1 MLAAGSF
8 KSSKWGTDI
17 WQPTNQWWYSS
28 ITSVASTIGCWSSPT
43 LAPDGNLY
51 CLPTTNTVNTSVFT
65 LDGILMITP
74 GSTST
79 DAPNPIFLP
88 SGGPNKPT
96 IPLAG
101 TTAGNQ
107 SRYIAKGVLAPNGL
121 IYFCPGPGNT
131 VTPNFLILNP
141 NGVNSTWEIKNF
153 TTIAGF
159 PATASNAS
167 FSGGVLGTDG
177 HIYLIPTGI
186 ISCRI
191 KPRNT
196 SINSL
201 NNDIYEIGY
210 WTGAIGRNWITSNG
224 GFLKPTDYNT
234 SSQLVSSNPVIPQ
247 NPNKASGYL
256 RDAIVHPNG
265 KIYVFPMNSESQSRY
280 IFILDPTK
288 WNTIAEI
295 STLPSLALPTSGTG
309 QGPDGNF
316 SNVFLEKPKAGQEL
330 STLKMYATYSG
341 KWNTGVS
348 TNAYRKTLVL
358 DPVTNT
364 WTLNG
369 GQFDLSGNIASQPS
383 FQLAN
388 GMITAVTGIN
398 VNGATNNPNI
408 GQVILTG
415 NDVSENKLLD
425 INKNIIYND
434 TEANLIRT
442 KFGLYNGYSTSYGSG
457 IPITSENAKGKTIFS
472 GPNGGGFLTSV
483 KGYHPNI
490 KYFGYTTN
498 YGTFTSSIYVDEGLG
513 MQFINVGESSI
524 EITGID
530 LTSSL
535 IINAPFIISGTNDN
549 DGVYTVG
556 GTPTYSGG
564 ITTIPVIESVTN
576 ETITADITYGQLVR
590 FPTIST
596 IQIWGVG
603 NNMYSSQYTINGG
616 LNSGSISRNL
626 SDVPTVNN
634 GYTTI
639 VTSTSVTVVSAFSP
653 TTTISFAYTNNDSE
667 IYEIPAN
674 LSNLTNSMWNRYF
687 NKPC

>member
-17 WQPTNQWWYSS
+17 WQPQHQWWYNA
-28 ITSVASTIGCWSSPT
+28 ITSVSSTIGCWSSPT
-43 LAPDGNLY
+43 LAPDGNIY
-51 CLPTTNTVNTSVFT
+51 CLPTTNIVNTSVT

-79 DAPNPIFLP
+79 DAPNSIFLP
-88 SGGPNKPT
+88 SGGANTPS
-96 IPLAG
+96 IPLASANAG
-101 TTAGNQ
+101 TQ
-107 SRYIAKGVLAPNGL
+107 SRYIAKGVLAPNGK

-131 VTPNFLILNP
+131 TNPNFLILTP
-141 NGVNSTWEIKNF
+141 NGVNSTWEIVLFSNIGLF
-153 TTIAGF
+153 TSDT
-159 PATASNAS
+159 

-177 HIYLIPTGI
+177 HIYLIPTG
-186 ISCRI
+186 SSSLRI

-196 SINSL
+196 SINPS
-201 NNDIYEIGY
+201 NNDIYEKGW
-210 WTGAIGRNWITSNG
+210 WTGASGKNWITSNG

-234 SSQLVSSNPVIPQ
+234 SLQLSSTNPIIPQ
-247 NPNKASGYL
+247 TASKASGYL

-265 KIYVFPMNSESQSRY
+265 KIYVFPMNSQAQSRY
-280 IFILDPTK
+280 IFILDPSK

-295 STLPSLALPTSGTG
+295 STLPSLGLPTSGVN
-309 QGPDGNF
+309 QGPLGNF

-341 KWNTGVS
+341 KWQTGNN
-348 TNAYRKTLVL
+348 TNAYYKTLVL
-358 DPVTNT
+358 DPTTNT
-364 WTLNG
+364 WTLQG
-369 GQFDLSGNIASQPS
+369 GQFDLAGNTASQPS

-398 VNGATNNPNI
+398 PAIANIPNI

-434 TEANLIRT
+434 VEANLIRN
-442 KFGLYNGYSTSYGSG
+442 KFGSYNGFTTSYGSG
-457 IPITSENAKGKTIFS
+457 ISITSGNAKGKTIFS

-498 YGTFTSSIYVDEGLG
+498 YGTFTSSIYVNEGLD
-513 MQFINVGESSI
+513 MEFINDGESSI
-524 EITGID
+524 AITGID

-535 IINAPFIISGTNDN
+535 ILNAPFIISGTNDN

-564 ITTIPVIESVTN
+564 ITTIPVVETVTN
-576 ETITADITYGQLVR
+576 EIITADITYGQLVR

-603 NNMYSSQYTINGG
+603 NNMYSSQYTINDGP
-616 LNSGSISRNL
+616 NVGSISRNL
-626 SDVPTVNN
+626 SDVPVVNN

-639 VTSTSVTVVSAFSP
+639 VTSTSVTIVNAFSP
-653 TTTISFAYTNNDSE
+653 TTTISFAYTNDDSE
-667 IYEIPAN
+667 IYEIPSN

>member
-17 WQPTNQWWYSS
+17 WQPQHQWWYSS

-51 CLPTTNTVNTSVFT
+51 CLPTTNQYNASVT

-79 DAPNPIFLP
+79 DAPSSTFLP
-88 SGGPNKPT
+88 SGGVNKPT
-96 IPLAG
+96 IPLASIS
-101 TTAGNQ
+101 AGNQ
-107 SRYIAKGVLAPNGL
+107 SRYIAKGVLAPNGK

-131 VTPNFLILNP
+131 VTPNFLILTP
-141 NGVNSTWEIKNF
+141 DGVNSTWEIKNF

-159 PATASNAS
+159 PATASNAT

-177 HIYLIPTGI
+177 HIYLIPTGA

-196 SINSL
+196 SINPL
-201 NNDIYEIGY
+201 NNDIYEVGF
-210 WTGAIGRNWITSNG
+210 WTGATGKNWITSNG
-224 GFLKPTDYNT
+224 GFLRPTDYNT
-234 SSQLVSSNPVIPQ
+234 SLQLSSSNPVIPQ
-247 NPNKASGYL
+247 VPNKADGYL

-265 KIYVFPMNSESQSRY
+265 KIYIFPMNSKAESRY

-341 KWNTGVS
+341 KFNTGVS

-398 VNGATNNPNI
+398 VSGVTNTPNI

-434 TEANLIRT
+434 TEANLIRN
-442 KFGLYNGYSTSYGSG
+442 KFGLYNGGSTSYGSG
-457 IPITSENAKGKTIFS
+457 IPITSGNAKGKTIFS

-498 YGTFTSSIYVDEGLG
+498 YGTFTSSIYVDEGLY
-513 MQFINVGESSI
+513 MEFINDGESSI

-535 IINAPFIISGTNDN
+535 ILNAPFIISGTNDN

-556 GTPTYSGG
+556 GAPTYSGG

-603 NNMYSSQYTINGG
+603 NNMYSSQYTINDGP
-616 LNSGSISRNL
+616 NVGSISRNL

-674 LSNLTNSMWNRYF
+674 LPNLTNSMWNRYF